1 MSPYVL
7 LFVCISFVGR
17 SMRLRQRNQRISWPL
32 EITEPT
38 SQNYFPINSA
48 VQIRDSVAAFTVLT
62 DRAQVRVYYFTL

>member
-1 MSPYVL
+1 
-7 LFVCISFVGR
+7 
-17 SMRLRQRNQRISWPL
+17 MRLRQRNQRISWPL